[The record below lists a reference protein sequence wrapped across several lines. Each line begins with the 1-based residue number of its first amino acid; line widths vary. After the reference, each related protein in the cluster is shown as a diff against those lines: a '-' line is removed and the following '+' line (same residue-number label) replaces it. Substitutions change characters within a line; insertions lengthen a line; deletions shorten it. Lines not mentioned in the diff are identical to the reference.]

1 MTKFSKRMKKAN
13 RKARN
18 VLAVGTALGNL
29 EDLLEAFNTVFV
41 VNGTMPRIQKRN
53 VVYRENFD
61 NIHLVSDVDL
71 IIIDFLHEKFIPEL
85 QQIWRRTQPII
96 IIEGPELISKE
107 CQKLLKSDHY
117 AIREVAKNYYVWK
130 K

>member
-29 EDLLEAFNTVFV
+29 EDLLEAFDTVFV
-41 VNGTMPRIQKRN
+41 VNGVMPRIQKRN

-61 NIHLVSDVDL
+61 NIHLVTDVDL
-71 IIIDFLHEKFIPEL
+71 IIIDFVHEKFIPEL
-85 QQIWRRTQPII
+85 QQCGRNN
-96 IIEGPELISKE
+96 LALKISHK
-107 CQKLLKSDHY
+107 
-117 AIREVAKNYYVWK
+117 
-130 K
+130 

>member
-1 MTKFSKRMKKAN
+1 MKKAH

-29 EDLLEAFNTVFV
+29 EDLLETFDTVFV
-41 VNGTMPRIQKRN
+41 VNGTLPRIQKRN

-85 QQIWRRTQPII
+85 QQIWRRTQPTI

-117 AIREVAKNYYVWK
+117 AIREVAKNYYTWK

>member
-1 MTKFSKRMKKAN
+1 MKKAN

-29 EDLLEAFNTVFV
+29 EDLLEAFDTVFV
-41 VNGTMPRIQKRN
+41 VNGVMPRIQKRN

-61 NIHLVSDVDL
+61 NIHLVTDVDL
-71 IIIDFLHEKFIPEL
+71 IIIDFVHEEFIPEL

-117 AIREVAKNYYVWK
+117 AIREVTKNYYVWK

>member
-41 VNGTMPRIQKRN
+41 VNGVMPRIQK
-53 VVYRENFD
+53 
-61 NIHLVSDVDL
+61 
-71 IIIDFLHEKFIPEL
+71 
-85 QQIWRRTQPII
+85 
-96 IIEGPELISKE
+96 
-107 CQKLLKSDHY
+107 
-117 AIREVAKNYYVWK
+117 
-130 K
+130 